1 MSESKEYPQLPG
13 QIPEFL
19 RNDGWYEVDIKDFV
33 LDFTEPY
40 KPPRYTLSWN
50 GIPFA
55 PLGGIHNITGQAGN
69 GKTMTIAQF
78 MAAILKGQ
86 VGGLRYELADEI
98 PKPKLLYIDTEMEKD
113 NTIAVKNRVLTM
125 AGRDINKSYDDFVVM
140 MLREVPDGKQATK
153 DKQGNVVDRTVPA
166 SVMRWRMTLKAIW
179 EYRPNIVFIDGLMD
193 VIADFNDNV
202 MCQELIYKCMQVA
215 SNYDISLWCLL
226 HQNPGGEKLVG
237 HLGSFVERKVTDI
250 FQTRKKK
257 DEATGEVL
265 FTVSQ
270 KKARGRDVSDWQ
282 FRVNPVGS
290 WGMPEQIG
298 VNADIDTTSASYREL
313 QDVDAYFKSYNWTSI
328 GATYTDLEK
337 HLRSKGVTSGRKIS
351 ELFNVGLESG
361 IIYKTDKKKYHYAG
375 LHRERPNDQPEGM
388 PFDAPENGDVPY

>member
-1 MSESKEYPQLPG
+1 MAEEKQYPQLPG

-19 RNDGWYEVDIKDFV
+19 RNDGWYEVDVSDYV
-33 LDFTEPY
+33 LDFTEQY

-50 GIPFA
+50 GIKFA

-78 MAAILKGQ
+78 MATFLKGQ
-86 VGGLRYELADEI
+86 IGGLKYELSESI
-98 PKPKLLYIDTEMEKD
+98 PHPRVLYIDTEMEKD
-113 NTIAVKNRVLTM
+113 NTIAVKNRVLSM
-125 AGRDINKSYDDFVVM
+125 AGRDTNQEYDDFMVL
-140 MLREVPDGKQATK
+140 MLREVPDGKQASK
-153 DKQGNVVDRTVPA
+153 DRQGNVVDHVVPA

-179 EYRPNIVFIDGLMD
+179 QYKPNVVFIDGLMD

-215 SNYDISLWCLL
+215 SHYNISLWCLL

-250 FQTRKKK
+250 FQTKKTK
-257 DEATGEVL
+257 DSTSGDVT

-270 KKARGRDVSDWQ
+270 KKARGRDVPDWQ
-282 FRVNPVGS
+282 FRVNPVNS

-298 VNADIDTTSASYREL
+298 VEDNTSEYREL
-313 QDVDAYFKSYNWTSI
+313 QDIDAYFKSFAWKSN
-328 GATYTDLEK
+328 GATYTDLENY
-337 HLRSKGVTSGRKIS
+337 LRSKGVTSNRKIKDM
-351 ELFNVGLESG
+351 FDRGLESG
-361 IIYKTDKKKYHYAG
+361 IIYKTDKKKYYYKG
-375 LHRERPNDQPEGM
+375 LDKPVENDSSEQL
-388 PFDAPENGDVPY
+388 PFSRSADDDAPY